1 MQHTMVFTAHKS
13 RRYQIFFSLWV
24 PLNSLLWKAS
34 AHPTVWEQQFEECGY
49 WNIHLWCYSP
59 RVLTRKLLSEV
70 ALTCNWK
77 QLLLRRKSKVMEG
90 RGKKKESGVAN
101 SRRWQAKR
109 DSKWKQT
116 VIITSR
122 WPHGEHSDFHCYVPC
137 QGGRWSGTAK
147 GWLHCKGD
155 LLRKGNLSSFVTQM
169 GHNDCTGFQ
178 EVELPARLITKMYH
192 SISLTNW

>member
-1 MQHTMVFTAHKS
+1 MVFTAHKS
-13 RRYQIFFSLWV
+13 RRYQIFSLFECRCTLSFERR
-24 PLNSLLWKAS
+24 PHIL
-34 AHPTVWEQQFEECGY
+34 QFGRNISRNVDIEPFTCGVILQEFWQESFCQKWPWLAIGSNY
-49 WNIHLWCYSP
+49 CCEKI
-59 RVLTRKLLSEV
+59 
-70 ALTCNWK
+70 
-77 QLLLRRKSKVMEG
+77 KSDGGKG
-90 RGKKKESGVAN
+90 KKKKESRVAN

-137 QGGRWSGTAK
+137 QGVRWSGVAK
-147 GWLHCKGD
+147 GWLHSKRD

-178 EVELPARLITKMYH
+178 EVELPARLITKMCH
-192 SISLTNW
+192 SISLTKW